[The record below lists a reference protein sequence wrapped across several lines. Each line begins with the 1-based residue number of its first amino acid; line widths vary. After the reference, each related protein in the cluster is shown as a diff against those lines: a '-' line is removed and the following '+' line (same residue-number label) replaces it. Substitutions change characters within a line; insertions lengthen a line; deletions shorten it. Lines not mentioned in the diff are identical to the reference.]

1 MRPTDLKCSVSVP
14 EPTAPPRAQ
23 TKPTDKIYY
32 RLHRYRST
40 ARKQVGH
47 ADLYYSLFY
56 ECMHLIHNR
65 E

>member
-23 TKPTDKIYY
+23 TKLTDKIHY

-47 ADLYYSLFY
+47 ADLY
-56 ECMHLIHNR
+56 
-65 E
+65 